1 MLFSD
6 ISNRK
11 LIFLIFSRTDPPPS
25 DIQLVF
31 SHLQSKLFLLSL
43 CLTILIVNNVFVLF
57 NQSLSNHESHESS
70 LIIVLVHLPNFSFP
84 SHYLEI
90 TKSTYSFEASMSNQV
105 RKIAISELEFH
116 QNGKSLLKFRLTKN
130 GKKIIHL
137 KFLNPRLAYNF

>member
-1 MLFSD
+1 M
-6 ISNRK
+6 
-11 LIFLIFSRTDPPPS
+11 
-25 DIQLVF
+25 
-31 SHLQSKLFLLSL
+31 
-43 CLTILIVNNVFVLF
+43 F
-57 NQSLSNHESHESS
+57 NQSLSNHESS

-130 GKKIIHL
+130 GKKIIL
-137 KFLNPRLAYNF
+137 TFKIFESQIGL